1 MKKYIINMDNIV
13 ESKIS
18 DDELVILS
26 LESGEYLGLNS
37 SAIIVWDDLKQE
49 KEIEEIIYNL
59 SEIFE
64 ISIDE
69 IENDVLSVI
78 DEMMVAGIIIER

>member
-26 LESGEYLGLNS
+26 LESGEYLGLC
-37 SAIIVWDDLKQE
+37 
-49 KEIEEIIYNL
+49 
-59 SEIFE
+59 
-64 ISIDE
+64 
-69 IENDVLSVI
+69 
-78 DEMMVAGIIIER
+78 